1 MNYTTIGTFFELG
14 GRGAMEAL
22 TRTGLDYV
30 IIDTEHG
37 LSLIHI

>member
-1 MNYTTIGTFFELG
+1 MTKKLLGTFFELG
-14 GRGAMEAL
+14 GCGVMEAL

-37 LSLIHI
+37 